1 VLPPSNRPGSGKH
14 GLHLRLTAPR
24 NAQRAALNWAA
35 DYRLGAVAQLGER
48 RLGRAEATGSSP
60 VSSTQALDSSWVVGA
75 HEFRNHFGYYMERA
89 AAGERILI
97 TRRGK
102 PYARLGPPS
111 ASQQELDLAPLTTR
125 PRLFPRRS
133 PSSDAPRSG

>member
-1 VLPPSNRPGSGKH
+1 M
-14 GLHLRLTAPR
+14 RLTAPR

-60 VSSTQALDSSWVVGA
+60 VSSTQAIDSSSVVGA

-89 AAGERILI
+89 AAGQEILI

-102 PYARLGPPS
+102 PHARLGPPA
-111 ASQQELDLAPLTTR
+111 AS
-125 PRLFPRRS
+125 
-133 PSSDAPRSG
+133 SS